1 MSDDLINC
9 YKISKKLMPLIHLP
23 VQSGSNDILSK
34 MNRKHTID
42 DYISIYNKLK
52 KLNKNIEFSSDFI
65 IGYPSE
71 TAKDFEDTLKLI
83 KKIKFINSYSFI
95 YSPRPG
101 TLAANLKT
109 IDKKTSKN
117 RLKIIQNEL
126 FKNQIEK
133 NKLLEGKLINILV
146 ENQMKDKTKL
156 FGRTEYMTS
165 VIFDGD
171 LSDIGELVQVEINS
185 SNRNTLF
192 GKIIKKINKKVA

>member
-1 MSDDLINC
+1 M
-9 YKISKKLMPLIHLP
+9 
-23 VQSGSNDILSK
+23 
-34 MNRKHTID
+34 
-42 DYISIYNKLK
+42 
-52 KLNKNIEFSSDFI
+52 
-65 IGYPSE
+65 
-71 TAKDFEDTLKLI
+71 
-83 KKIKFINSYSFI
+83 
-95 YSPRPG
+95 
-101 TLAANLKT
+101 AANLKT

-192 GKIIKKINKKVA
+192 GEISDQLKQRVA